1 MIAPLKIAIIV
12 VSLQNPHSQRSPE
25 GVYMKTTIHDITS
38 RTLLLLTVFLLLAGC
53 ASTGMERSVDAT
65 TTMQTVEND
74 IQRIVVQLNATGQ
87 SLATLVSPGQSDV
100 KKAFDT
106 FTVDVEK
113 IEKMEQS
120 FSAHADEMQARGK
133 DYFAEWKKEG
143 ATYSNP
149 EIQALSDQRRNELGA
164 VYGRIAS
171 NSVGVKTAFKTYVS
185 DVHEIHTYLSTDLT
199 SKGIDAISEVSRKV
213 VRDGADLKYA
223 IKNVQSAIESV
234 KNEMAQT
241 R

>member
-1 MIAPLKIAIIV
+1 
-12 VSLQNPHSQRSPE
+12 
-25 GVYMKTTIHDITS
+25 MKSTIHYITS
-38 RTLLLLTVFLLLAGC
+38 RSPLLLTLGLLLAGC
-53 ASTGMERSVDAT
+53 ASTGMERSDDAT

-74 IQRIVVQLNATGQ
+74 IQQIVLQLNATGQ
-87 SLATLVSPGQSDV
+87 SLADLVSPGQTDV
-100 KKAFDT
+100 KKAFDA

-143 ATYSNP
+143 AAYSNP
-149 EIQALSDQRRNELGA
+149 EIQALSDQRRAELGT
-164 VYGRIAS
+164 VYGRIAGS
-171 NSVGVKTAFKTYVS
+171 SVGVKTAFKTYVS
-185 DVHEIHTYLSTDLT
+185 DVHEIQTYLSTDLT
-199 SKGIDAISEVSRKV
+199 SKGIDAIAEVSRRV
-213 VRDGADLKYA
+213 VRDGADLNYA
-223 IKNVQSAIESV
+223 IKNVQSAIESA

>member
-1 MIAPLKIAIIV
+1 MKPTLHYIT
-12 VSLQNPHSQRSPE
+12 NRSP
-25 GVYMKTTIHDITS
+25 
-38 RTLLLLTVFLLLAGC
+38 LFLTVFLLLAGC

-74 IQRIVVQLNATGQ
+74 IQQIVVQLNATGQ
-87 SLATLVSPGQSDV
+87 SLANLVSPSQSDV

-106 FTVDVEK
+106 FAVDVEK
-113 IEKMEQS
+113 IEKMEAS
-120 FSAHADEMQARGK
+120 FSSHADEMQAKGK

-143 ATYSNP
+143 AKYDNP
-149 EIQALSDQRRNELGA
+149 EIQALSDQRRDELGT

-171 NSVGVKTAFKTYVS
+171 NSIGVKTAFKTYVS
-185 DVHEIHTYLSTDLT
+185 DVNEIHTYLSTDLT
-199 SKGIDAISEVSRKV
+199 SKGIDAIAEVSRRV

-223 IKNVQSAIESV
+223 IKNMQSAIEAA